1 MCIVY
6 AQRTHQF
13 LTYMHWV
20 CNSLIKAVVSSPQCN
35 SIRNAM
41 RRNWVIKMFTYEYV
55 WEYAKLNKFVFLI
68 LVHRYRLKFVK
79 KYKSRVTLLN
89 ENKISVIWMSCC
101 VEVCSGKKT
110 TPAEGRKKITFIEQ
124 AKKRAECDRLAAYIM
139 TVDLMLNSVL
149 HQVGTLLLPGC
160 RFLGCIT
167 NIKIAL

>member
-1 MCIVY
+1 
-6 AQRTHQF
+6 
-13 LTYMHWV
+13 
-20 CNSLIKAVVSSPQCN
+20 
-35 SIRNAM
+35 M
-41 RRNWVIKMFTYEYV
+41 RC
-55 WEYAKLNKFVFLI
+55 
-68 LVHRYRLKFVK
+68 
-79 KYKSRVTLLN
+79 S
-89 ENKISVIWMSCC
+89 

-167 NIKIAL
+167 NSKIAL